1 MDNQQYTGT
10 INFFDIL
17 KNILSKG
24 DDFLDE
30 HPDFKK
36 NFSTYMLIRYLS
48 MREDLFPFALI
59 IQQMVSAKIS
69 DMSIYKFAYTH
80 IPKTRST
87 FIKYIKKSNKESNE
101 QKISK

>member
-1 MDNQQYTGT
+1 MENQQYTGS

-24 DDFLDE
+24 DDSLDE

-36 NFSTYMLIRYLS
+36 NFSVYMLIRYLS
-48 MREDLFPFALI
+48 MRDDLLPFALI
-59 IQQMVSAKIS
+59 IQQMVSARIS
-69 DMSIYKFAYTH
+69 DTNIYKFAYTH

-87 FIKYIKKSNKESNE
+87 FIKYIKKSNNKSNE
-101 QKISK
+101 